1 MWPDSEHSWNYV
13 IVIDPSLWNLLPR
26 TSSINFCASL
36 LEQYFLDTRRILMW
50 LLEHTNQCSDI
61 PSKLLL
67 SFFIEL
73 SVLSFYT
80 IVIWTSPSIFM
91 LWVCMYICMCNIHV
105 NLQWCL
111 VCEKNAIVLGYLFCL
126 CHCLY
131 INMLMMCNTFDWK
144 YFFPD
149 TSV

>member
-26 TSSINFCASL
+26 TSSINFCASF

-67 SFFIEL
+67 SFFHWTICAILLHYSYLDFTLVFHVMGVYVYLCVQYTYEL
-73 SVLSFYT
+73 TV
-80 IVIWTSPSIFM
+80 M
-91 LWVCMYICMCNIHV
+91 LGVWKKCYRVRV
-105 NLQWCL
+105 PFLQMS
-111 VCEKNAIVLGYLFCL
+111 LFI
-126 CHCLY
+126 Y
-131 INMLMMCNTFDWK
+131 K
-144 YFFPD
+144 YVD
-149 TSV
+149 DV